1 MLLVKKNTQC
11 CGNRNRKRILGE
23 SFSFIPGNKGWTEI
37 KKYDKIC
44 IRNDQV
50 KDELIADAN
59 RPQVGDDLQS
69 IFTQVG

>member
-1 MLLVKKNTQC
+1 MTA
-11 CGNRNRKRILGE
+11 
-23 SFSFIPGNKGWTEI
+23 